1 MTEGRPCDVAT
12 ATSELSQLEDSRVR
26 PPSSMT
32 SVRIYTG
39 PSAGEV
45 AAQLPGSSQHPN
57 AAGFWTLRGFCH
69 GSGGKRGST
78 SLTVADRPDGGL
90 NVRCFQG
97 CSREHII
104 RVLETETGF
113 QIWDAW
119 DVHSDRQDNLAR
131 NSEDR
136 NQPKRNLGSQ
146 SPAAG
151 NWDSVLHAKHLWNEA
166 IPIPPDPQHPS
177 RRWLDARNLWW
188 PQLPLPRAVRYLD
201 APGRWPKHQGVGAII
216 TLYAPPAAWTASWP
230 NLPTATA
237 VELIHVDEDGYP
249 ALDRPRE
256 DNGLLKRT
264 YGRSAGTLTI
274 LGDARPT
281 HAHGLNLSE
290 GLADAL
296 ALASRRM
303 ESAASVG
310 GTSGLSALADHPIS
324 LWLAAWT
331 SLTLWADND
340 KPNQLG
346 RRPGHDAARQLR
358 TNLNRQGVRLTV
370 LTLPSA
376 KDAAEASA
384 NTPLSVLALD
394 TVRDLA
400 KSLMESDGLPRWEAA
415 RVAALTTT

>member
-1 MTEGRPCDVAT
+1 MTEGRPCDLAT
-12 ATSELSQLEDSRVR
+12 ATSGLSQLEDYRVR
-26 PPSSMT
+26 PPSIMT
-32 SVRIYTG
+32 SVRTYTG

-45 AAQLPGSSQHPN
+45 AALLPGSSQRPN
-57 AAGFWTLRGFCH
+57 AGGFWSLRGFCH

-78 SLTVADRPDGGL
+78 SLTVADRREGGL

-97 CSREHII
+97 CNREQII
-104 RVLETETGF
+104 RVLEAETGF

-119 DVHSDRQDNLAR
+119 DVYGTPQDTLSR
-131 NSEDR
+131 NSENWGR
-136 NQPKRNLGSQ
+136 PKGNLGSQ
-146 SPAAG
+146 SPAPA
-151 NWDSVLHAKHLWNEA
+151 NWDSVVHAKRLWNEA

-188 PQLPLPRAVRYLD
+188 PQLPTPRAVRYLD
-201 APGRWPKHQGVGAII
+201 AAGRWPKHQGAGAII
-216 TLYAPPAAWTASWP
+216 NLYAAPTAWTASWP
-230 NLPTATA
+230 NLPTAAA
-237 VELIHVDEDGYP
+237 VELIHVDDEGRP

-256 DNGLLKRT
+256 DSGLVKRT
-264 YGRSAGTLTI
+264 YGRSAGMLTL

-303 ESAASVG
+303 ETAASVG
-310 GTSGLSALADHPIS
+310 GTSGLAALADPS
-324 LWLAAWT
+324 TFPWLAAWDG
-331 SLTLWADND
+331 LTLWADND

-346 RRPGHDAARQLR
+346 KRPGHDAARRVRASLD
-358 TNLNRQGVRLTV
+358 RQGVRLTV

-384 NTPLSVLALD
+384 NTPLSVLDLD

-400 KSLMESDGLPRWEAA
+400 ESLMESDGLPRWEAA